1 MNDNTT
7 AHKAEEYDEKIIK
20 TIPYYS
26 EFYKQIID
34 ILKVSGKTNI
44 SWFDE
49 GCGTGKMSQE
59 ARKSILNIDSITSCD
74 ISDKMLEIAKT
85 FSSNS
90 NDIFINKSV
99 LEKVFENKF
108 DIVTTVQ
115 VNHYFNNSDR
125 IKSIKNCYNALK
137 TGGLYFTFENI
148 APISDEG
155 VNLFLNRWKSFQI
168 NCGKPEEESCQH
180 IARYGKEYFPISIS
194 EHLKVLELC
203 GFKAVEVIWVS
214 YMQAGFLGIK

>member
-7 AHKAEEYDEKIIK
+7 AHFAEEYNEKVIK

-34 ILKVSGKTNI
+34 IVRASGKKDI
-44 SWFDE
+44 VWLDE
-49 GCGTGKMSQE
+49 GCGTGKMSLE
-59 ARKSILNIDSITSCD
+59 VRKSDLDIKKIISCD
-74 ISDKMLEIAKT
+74 ISEKMLDIAKNT
-85 FSSNS
+85 CINS
-90 NDIFINKSV
+90 EDQFIEKSV
-99 LEKVFENKF
+99 LNAEYNESF
-108 DIVTTVQ
+108 DVVTTVQ

-125 IKSIKNCYNALK
+125 IKSVTNCYNALK

-148 APISDEG
+148 APASNEG
-155 VNLFLNRWKSFQI
+155 VNLFLKRWKNFQV
-168 NCGKPEEESCQH
+168 NCGKSEEESGQH

-203 GFKAVEVIWVS
+203 GFKAVEVIWTS
-214 YMQAGFLGIK
+214 YMQAGYLGIK